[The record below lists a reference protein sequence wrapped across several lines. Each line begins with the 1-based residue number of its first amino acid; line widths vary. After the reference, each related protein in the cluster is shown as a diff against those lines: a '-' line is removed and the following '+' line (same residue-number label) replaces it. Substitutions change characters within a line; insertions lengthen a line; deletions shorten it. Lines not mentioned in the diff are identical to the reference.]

1 MSASLYSIEQ
11 LQAQLAPVF
20 QKNGVRKA
28 ILCGSSAKGPAQ
40 RARAGELGVDSGL
53 RGLSFFGLLED
64 VCRCVQCKVDLIDRA
79 DVIPGSAVDRE
90 IHNTGMVIYEQ

>member
-28 ILCGSSAKGPAQ
+28 ILFGSYAKGTAQPASDVD
-40 RARAGELGVDSGL
+40 LWVDSGYADSPFSGCL
-53 RGLSFFGLLED
+53 RMYAAA
-64 VCRCVQCKVDLIDRA
+64 CNAKWI
-79 DVIPGSAVDRE
+79 
-90 IHNTGMVIYEQ
+90 

>member
-1 MSASLYSIEQ
+1 MRRFIQLNSFKHSLPPSFKKTACAR
-11 LQAQLAPVF
+11 LSCF
-20 QKNGVRKA
+20 
-28 ILCGSSAKGPAQ
+28 GSYAKGTAQPASDVD
-40 RARAGELGVDSGL
+40 LWVDSGL

-90 IHNTGMVIYEQ
+90 IHNTGVVIYEQ